1 MIWALTE
8 TTNQFNSWKL
18 EMDIFSAELKYNKKA
33 QSFRITDGGD
43 KRLFFI
49 EKTGLLQNKFLIRTE
64 YSVITGE
71 VHPNG
76 DGHSGVV
83 VLENKKYHYL
93 FKNNVLTFSSKKQ
106 FFPSIEMV
114 NVDKTD
120 QKEFFGLLFG
130 TLRVIQKSY
139 KMETAP
145 ALI

>member
-1 MIWALTE
+1 MKWALTGV
-8 TTNQFNSWKL
+8 TSQFHSWAL
-18 EMDIFSAELKYNKKA
+18 ELNKFAAELKYNKKA
-33 QSFRITDGGD
+33 QSFRITADDD

-71 VHPNG
+71 VRPNG
-76 DGHSGVV
+76 DWHSGVV
-83 VLENKKYHYL
+83 ILENKKCNYML
-93 FKNNVLTFSSKKQ
+93 KNNVLTFSSKKQ
-106 FFPSIEMV
+106 FFPSIEMM

-139 KMETAP
+139 KMETAA

>member
-18 EMDIFSAELKYNKKA
+18 EMNIFSAELKYNKKA
-33 QSFRITDGGD
+33 QSFRITDGDD